1 MPRLIAGTQAFIDLF
16 ESGIISQQALEEVY
30 QQTRDLEEDED
41 LADAIKTWIESQN
54 DSQLLEK
61 YNAQLNQLISPNSS
75 ESGKL
80 LSIGNS
86 QSPTDSG
93 KPNPTSRKLLDDA
106 IAKNKPLNKDS
117 SAQSKP
123 NP

>member
-16 ESGIISQQALEEVY
+16 ESGFISQQALEEVY
-30 QQTRDLEEDED
+30 QQTRDLEDDED
-41 LADAIKTWIESQN
+41 IADAIKTWIESQN
-54 DSQLLEK
+54 DNQLLEK
-61 YNAQLNQLISPNSS
+61 YNAQFNQLISPNSS

-86 QSPTDSG
+86 QSQTKQGES
-93 KPNPTSRKLLDDA
+93 NPTSRKLLDSA
-106 IAKNKPLNKDS
+106 IATNKPLNKDS